1 MTLRA
6 RLVLSI
12 TGLMVVMVLA
22 LGAVAVRSAERV
34 LLAEIDAGLVEVADR
49 GRLGGPLGDLLGG
62 RSPLRQTY
70 ALVAVGPTG
79 RTLAEIPSG
88 FEGDPDPLPDV
99 TDLSTTDR
107 NRLVTLPATEGDLEY
122 RALVAAGPRGSTIV
136 LAEPLRLVTAATT
149 RLLRLTVAGGLV
161 VLGLG
166 ATATWWTVRRETRT
180 IDGMVAAA
188 RDVAAGDLSRR
199 VTEEPSAAELTEL
212 RNALNEMFRRNEQAF
227 ATERATKDRLRRFV
241 ADASHELRTPITAIS
256 GYAQLHRMGGLED
269 PGDRAAAMTRIET
282 ETARM
287 EGLIDDLM
295 LLARLDREPEL
306 LHERVVLAPVLEA
319 TVADHRA
326 ISSDHPADLEV
337 DPGLAVSA
345 NPGAITQV
353 VANLLTNVRA
363 HTPAGTAVRVSAH
376 RVGDDVVIAVS
387 DDGPGV
393 DDEHLPRLF
402 DRFYQAEDPMRR
414 SGPGSGLGLAIVAG
428 LVESMGGSVAAATPP
443 AGGLAVSVRL
453 RSADNGEHTPSP
465 DDTAAF
471 DTPATS

>member
-12 TGLMVVMVLA
+12 TALMVVMVLV

-34 LLAEIDAGLVEVADR
+34 LVAEVDAGLVEVANR
-49 GRLGGPLGDLLGG
+49 FRLGGAIGDILGG
-62 RSPLRQTY
+62 RSALRQTY
-70 ALVAVGPTG
+70 ALVAIGPNG
-79 RTLAEIPSG
+79 RTLAEVPSG

-99 TDLSTTDR
+99 TALTAADGR
-107 NRLVTLPATEGDLEY
+107 RLVTLPATEGDLEY

-136 LAEPLRLVTAATT
+136 LAEPLRVVATATT

-166 ATATWWTVRRETRT
+166 ATATWWTVRRETRA

-188 RDVAAGDLSRR
+188 RGVAAGDLSRR
-199 VTEEPSAAELTEL
+199 VTDEPSAEELAEL
-212 RNALNEMFRRNEQAF
+212 RDALNDMFERNEQAF
-227 ATERATKDRLRRFV
+227 ATERATRDRLRRFV

-256 GYAQLHRMGGLED
+256 GYAQLHRMGGLTD
-269 PGDRAAAMTRIET
+269 PDDRAAAMARIET

-295 LLARLDREPEL
+295 LLARLDREPERS
-306 LHERVVLAPVLEA
+306 HERVVLAPVLA
-319 TVADHRA
+319 AVVADHRA
-326 ISSDHPADLEV
+326 ISSDHPVDLEV
-337 DPGLAVSA
+337 DPGLAVSGNA
-345 NPGAITQV
+345 GAITQV
-353 VANLLTNVRA
+353 VGNLLANVRA
-363 HTPAGTAVRVSAH
+363 HTPPGTSVQVTAH
-376 RVGDDVVIAVS
+376 RAGDDVGITVS

-402 DRFYQAEDPMRR
+402 DRFYRAEDPLRR

-428 LVESMGGSVAAATPP
+428 LVESMAGSVAAATPP
-443 AGGLAVSVRL
+443 GGGLAVSVRL
-453 RSADNGEHTPSP
+453 RSADNGGNTSHP
-465 DDTAAF
+465 DD
-471 DTPATS
+471 DTPAATP